1 VSNARPKRRKAKKN
15 HYLRKRRRK
24 RKLART
30 KMQRTPLKLKGVQGI
45 LAAATVKKKKSQK
58 NLQLEREGAPVLDD
72 PQGPLKKRKEEI
84 LPLTAHPVRKKE
96 DPKRKGLAQ
105 APPAVTPRMQ
115 RLRRPA
121 PRRTESGASLGHK
134 TKDLRSHPRNDQRK
148 NPALR
153 ILQVIRI
160 NCRYILLS
168 SYFRLR

>member
-1 VSNARPKRRKAKKN
+1 MFFCFA
-15 HYLRKRRRK
+15 
-24 RKLART
+24 
-30 KMQRTPLKLKGVQGI
+30 
-45 LAAATVKKKKSQK
+45 
-58 NLQLEREGAPVLDD
+58 
-72 PQGPLKKRKEEI
+72 
-84 LPLTAHPVRKKE
+84 E

-121 PRRTESGASLGHK
+121 LRRTESGASLGHK

-160 NCRYILLS
+160 NCR
-168 SYFRLR
+168 